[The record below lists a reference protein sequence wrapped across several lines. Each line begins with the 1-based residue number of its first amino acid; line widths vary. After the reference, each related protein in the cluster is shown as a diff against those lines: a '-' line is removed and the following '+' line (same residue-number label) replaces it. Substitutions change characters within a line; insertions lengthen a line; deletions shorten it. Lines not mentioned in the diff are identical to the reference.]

1 MGVSTVTAARILD
14 GQNNGRPGEENVL
27 TFEEFDNVA
36 LSKTYNVDFM
46 TPDSAGTATAMLCG
60 VKTNVATLGLDGR
73 AVYSDCAA
81 SENAGQLD
89 SLLHWAQAAG
99 KRTGIVTTA
108 RVTHAT
114 PAAAY
119 AKTPNRD
126 WEGDTEMT
134 KDDAPCKDI
143 ARQLIE
149 DNPDINVILG
159 GGRKFFLPDSKAD
172 PETNSVDPA
181 QRQDGRDLIEEW
193 ENDKKSRGKKHKY
206 VWNRDDF
213 MKVTDKSEFLLGL
226 FEPSHMNFDLLR
238 TDSGPSG
245 EPSLAEMVEK
255 AIDILEEA
263 DNGFVLVVEGARID
277 HGHHG
282 NLPKLSLYDTL
293 AFDKAVKV
301 ARRNTELKDTLM
313 IVTADHSHTFTIS
326 GYPTRGANILGLVD
340 RGNAALD
347 GKPRTILQYS
357 NGPGYAEPRAD
368 LTGVDTTATGFM
380 FSSGVPLP
388 TETHAGEDVAIYAS
402 GPMSHLINGVK
413 EQSYIAH
420 VMAYASCLGPYSSGN
435 KLRKCMT
442 GRKKV

>member
-1 MGVSTVTAARILD
+1 MNERISTSSLPPPPLMHTFPVVLKPHSLTSVKSTWFRQGFKDIEEEINKKKNTNIAKNIIIFIGDGMGVSTVTAARILD

-27 TFEEFDNVA
+27 SFEEFDNVA

-159 GGRKFFLPDSKAD
+159 GGRKFFLPDSKED

-181 QRQDGRDLIEEW
+181 QRQDGRDLIEVSLLDLHITNSIDCW
-193 ENDKKSRGKKHKY
+193 NDRHAHIMTHI
-206 VWNRDDF
+206 VN
-213 MKVTDKSEFLLGL
+213 
-226 FEPSHMNFDLLR
+226 
-238 TDSGPSG
+238 
-245 EPSLAEMVEK
+245 SL
-255 AIDILEEA
+255 D
-263 DNGFVLVVEGARID
+263 
-277 HGHHG
+277 
-282 NLPKLSLYDTL
+282 
-293 AFDKAVKV
+293 
-301 ARRNTELKDTLM
+301 
-313 IVTADHSHTFTIS
+313 
-326 GYPTRGANILGLVD
+326 
-340 RGNAALD
+340 
-347 GKPRTILQYS
+347 
-357 NGPGYAEPRAD
+357 
-368 LTGVDTTATGFM
+368 
-380 FSSGVPLP
+380 
-388 TETHAGEDVAIYAS
+388 
-402 GPMSHLINGVK
+402 
-413 EQSYIAH
+413 
-420 VMAYASCLGPYSSGN
+420 
-435 KLRKCMT
+435 
-442 GRKKV
+442 